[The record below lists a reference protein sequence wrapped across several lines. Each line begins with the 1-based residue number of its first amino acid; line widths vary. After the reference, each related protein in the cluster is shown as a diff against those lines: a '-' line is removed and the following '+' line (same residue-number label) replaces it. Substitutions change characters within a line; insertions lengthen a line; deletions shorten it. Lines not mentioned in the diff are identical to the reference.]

1 MSLLSTIV
9 TAVLGNDAANKSRD
23 AIVDGNKEAVALAK
37 TQYDQTRADYAPFRE
52 LGYDAISGSNGLRAL
67 LGLGPQSASSSVAPV
82 SSSSGFDANLYLQAN
97 PDVGAHWQTLTAAQ
111 KRQYPTP
118 QAYAAYHYDT
128 HGRAEGRP
136 YAPGAG
142 QTTPGAGAG
151 TGGAP
156 AAGGNGIL
164 EALRSTPG
172 YQFQMDEGTRAIEA
186 SLAARGLSNSG
197 AAKKALLKY
206 GQGLADQTYG
216 QTVDRMFQAANVG
229 AGGTAAV
236 TSAGNAYTNVA
247 GGAAL
252 NRGEA
257 NANRAVSRA
266 GIWSDAFKEVEDA
279 ASSAGGYIPAIKQIW
294 GG

>member
-9 TAVLGNDAANKSRD
+9 TAVLGNDAANKQRD

-52 LGYDAISGSNGLRAL
+52 LGYDAVNGANGLRAL
-67 LGLGPQSASSSVAPV
+67 LGLGPQSATSSIAPV
-82 SSSSGFDANLYLQAN
+82 SSAVGFDANAYLSAN
-97 PDVGAHWQTLTAAQ
+97 PDIGAHWQTLTANQ

-118 QAYAAYHYDT
+118 QAFAAYHYDT
-128 HGRAEGRP
+128 VGRLEGRP
-136 YAPGAG
+136 VGPASA
-142 QTTPGAGAG
+142 AGASANPSS
-151 TGGAP
+151 AP

-172 YQFQMDEGTRAIEA
+172 YEFQLGEGTRAIES

-197 AAKKALLKY
+197 AAQKALQKY

-216 QTVDRMFQAANVG
+216 QAVDRMFQAANVG

-236 TSAGNAYTNVA
+236 TSAGSSYAQTA
-247 GGAAL
+247 GQAAL
-252 NRGEA
+252 NKGDA

-266 GIWSDAFKEVEDA
+266 GIWSQAIEGIEDA
-279 ASSAGGYIPAIKQIW
+279 ASTAGGYSKLFKL
-294 GG
+294 G